1 MSMHFRDLAQQ
12 AAADGVITPEEILS
26 LRRAGWG
33 DGRILPEEAEAIF
46 IINDRVSEK
55 SPEWSDFFVE
65 ALGEFVVNG
74 TEPRGYVD
82 ESQAVWLIERVDHNG
97 ACDSMTELEL
107 LVRVIEKALNVP
119 QGLKDYVLTQV
130 EKAVLSGEGPT
141 RTGGALEK
149 GCVNAAEAGLIRR
162 VIFAQAGDKPAA
174 VSQHE
179 AEVLF
184 RLKDATLTANNAPE
198 WKRLFV
204 QGVANFL
211 QGYSTYKPLET
222 LRAAE
227 LEGFMNDTTPHM
239 GRFAARM
246 ARANVGEGFKAVFG
260 KKKVKQMVD
269 LNAEV
274 AQAAQITT
282 VENTWLQGQID
293 ANDVVDDYDQALL
306 DFLREA

>member
-1 MSMHFRDLAQQ
+1 MTMHFRELAQQ

-33 DGRILPEEAEAIF
+33 DGQIMPEEAEAIF
-46 IINDRVSEK
+46 IINDRIAVK
-55 SPEWSDFFVE
+55 TPEWSDFFVE
-65 ALGEFVVNG
+65 ALGEFIVNG

-82 ESQAVWLIERVDHNG
+82 DSQAVWLVERVDHDG

-107 LVRVIEKALNVP
+107 LVRVIEKAMNVP
-119 QGLKDYVLTQV
+119 QVLKDYVLKQI
-130 EKAVLSGEGPT
+130 EQAVLDGVGPT
-141 RTGGALEK
+141 RAGGSLEK
-149 GCVNAAEAGLIRR
+149 GNVNATEASLLRR
-162 VIFAQAGDKPAA
+162 VIFAQAGDQPAA

-179 AEVLF
+179 AEMLF
-184 RLKDATLTANNAPE
+184 RLKDRTLAADNAPE

-204 QGVANFL
+204 QGVGNFL
-211 QGYSTYKPLET
+211 QGYSSYKPLET

-227 LEGFMNDTTPHM
+227 LESFMNDTTPHM

-246 ARANVGEGFKAVFG
+246 ARANIGEDFRTVFG

-269 LNAEV
+269 LSSEVMKAEEV
-274 AQAAQITT
+274 TLI
-282 VENTWLQGQID
+282 ENTWLQGQIH
-293 ANDVVDDYDQALL
+293 ANDVIDDYDQALL

>member
-1 MSMHFRDLAQQ
+1 MTMHFRDLAQQ
-12 AAADGVITPEEILS
+12 AANDGVITPEEILA

-46 IINDRVSEK
+46 VINDRVSEK

-74 TEPRGYVD
+74 TEPQGYVD
-82 ESQAVWLIERVDHNG
+82 DSQAVWLVERVDHDG
-97 ACDSMTELEL
+97 TCDSMTELEL
-107 LVRVIEKALNVP
+107 LVRVIEKAMNVP
-119 QGLKDYVLTQV
+119 QRLKDYVLTQI

-141 RTGGALEK
+141 RSGGALEK
-149 GCVNAAEAGLIRR
+149 GNVNAAETALLRR
-162 VIFAQAGDKPAA
+162 VIFAPAGDKPAA

-179 AEVLF
+179 AEMLF
-184 RLKDATLTANNAPE
+184 RLKDATLAANNAPE
-198 WKRLFV
+198 WKRLFM

-227 LEGFMNDTTPHM
+227 LEQFMNDATPHL
-239 GRFAARM
+239 GRFAGRM
-246 ARANVGEGFKAVFG
+246 ARANVGEGFRAVFG
-260 KKKVKQMVD
+260 KKKQMVD
-269 LNAEV
+269 LSGGAAAAAEV
-274 AQAAQITT
+274 TH

-293 ANDVVDDYDQALL
+293 ANDVVDEYDQALL
-306 DFLREA
+306 DFLKQG